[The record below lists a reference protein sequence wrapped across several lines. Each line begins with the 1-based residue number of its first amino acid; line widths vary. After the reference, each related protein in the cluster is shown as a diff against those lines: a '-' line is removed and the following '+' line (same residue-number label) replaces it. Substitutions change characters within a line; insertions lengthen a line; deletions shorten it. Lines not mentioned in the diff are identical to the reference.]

1 MRVDPIKISCHVIP
15 IKKRQGSQKVV
26 FKNSF
31 CLVLALNILT
41 HDLPHFFYKKML
53 QSTIVSYP
61 SQLLQSTRLVTI
73 SLETLWL
80 R

>member
-1 MRVDPIKISCHVIP
+1 MRVDPIKISCQVIP
-15 IKKRQGSQKVV
+15 IKKRQESQKVV
-26 FKNSF
+26 FKKSF
-31 CLVLALNILT
+31 CSVLALNILT
-41 HDLPHFFYKKML
+41 YDQRHFLYKIML

-73 SLETLWL
+73 SFETLWL